1 MKILIDKHIAIW
13 AVLNDP
19 KLPEKA
25 KELLLD
31 IENEILY
38 STASI
43 GEITIK
49 HMLHPEKL
57 RMNGNILEKGCENNG
72 YTVLPILNAHVSY
85 LETLKRA
92 PNAPRHNDPFDR
104 IMIAQAKAEKLMFL
118 THGLNQIGIKI
129 DMYRQEHRFSPA
141 TPIFR
146 RFDVWYAAYIP
157 VPFPAFLRP

>member
-1 MKILIDKHIAIW
+1 MKLQRCLECVRNEDIDRYAYSCLGK

-19 KLPEKA
+19 KLPGKA
-25 KELLLD
+25 KEILLD
-31 IENEILY
+31 MENEILY

-43 GEITIK
+43 WEITIK

-57 RMNGNILEKGCENNG
+57 RMNGNILEKGCEDNG
-72 YTVLPILNAHVSY
+72 YTVLPILNAHVSC

-118 THGLNQIGIKI
+118 THDSLRNWHKI
-129 DMYRQEHRFSPA
+129 TYR
-141 TPIFR
+141 
-146 RFDVWYAAYIP
+146 
-157 VPFPAFLRP
+157 